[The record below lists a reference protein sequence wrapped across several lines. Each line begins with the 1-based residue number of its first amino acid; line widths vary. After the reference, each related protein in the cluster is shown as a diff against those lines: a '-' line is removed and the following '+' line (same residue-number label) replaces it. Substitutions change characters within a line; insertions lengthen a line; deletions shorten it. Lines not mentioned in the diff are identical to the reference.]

1 VVGITAS
8 LLARPR
14 VTAFV
19 AVSAG
24 VVAWFLVAPHLGRV
38 GLWTAIVLAAVV
50 VMPVTFVPIFIA
62 LPLWS
67 KRWLLPMVVAFALV
81 ALLSS
86 LAGWELVANFAKL
99 IAAVLAGW
107 VFLTLFERLSWVVLV
122 ACVIPVVDI
131 ISVYAGPTKI
141 IVNDHFGVYRA
152 FAIAFLLPGGG
163 AMYLGPPDI
172 LFYGLFLA
180 AAARWHL
187 RVGWTWLAM
196 TFMYSFTFV
205 FANAIDVNG
214 LPALP
219 FLSFGFLA
227 ANADLLWRAIRP
239 SEGSSESSPASS

>member
-1 VVGITAS
+1 
-8 LLARPR
+8 
-14 VTAFV
+14 
-19 AVSAG
+19 
-24 VVAWFLVAPHLGRV
+24 
-38 GLWTAIVLAAVV
+38 
-50 VMPVTFVPIFIA
+50 M
-62 LPLWS
+62 
-67 KRWLLPMVVAFALV
+67 
-81 ALLSS
+81 
-86 LAGWELVANFAKL
+86 
-99 IAAVLAGW
+99 
-107 VFLTLFERLSWVVLV
+107 
-122 ACVIPVVDI
+122 
-131 ISVYAGPTKI
+131 
-141 IVNDHFGVYRA
+141 NDHFGVYKA

-172 LFYGLFLA
+172 LFYALFLA

-227 ANADLLWRAIRP
+227 ANADLLWRAMRP